1 MKPCL
6 RRVGIGLMV
15 IAALV
20 GAGLWLARDLPRLR
34 VERALAQRL
43 QGEVRV
49 GRLQVN
55 GLHQAV
61 VEGLEVRRSALL
73 PQLESLTVARVEADG
88 PLLDMAR
95 GRFERLRL
103 DGLEAVLT
111 PDSGRPELG
120 PATLEAGLLE
130 VPGATITLRAGSDT
144 ITLALDAHLRDLG
157 GAVSGELR
165 IAGPRLDLATLHAL
179 AGAPGEL
186 PAGIVLE
193 GIDATADIEPGGR
206 ARLSAAAEAVTI
218 RRGDQQVT
226 LDRPRVKANAT
237 VADGKVL
244 VTLEPALPATGP
256 TRVELALALH
266 PLRLEHLDAHASAL
280 ELAPW
285 LPPLPGG
292 VELAGMAEIAVEGS
306 PSAGLRTR
314 VEIPRA
320 TVQTPT
326 VILGAAVRLTGTLAL
341 DGGSLR
347 GPVEATVELE
357 PGSSGWPSLLLPARL
372 TAGGEATLGARSG
385 FAGHA
390 EVATAAAGSTAIEG
404 TITVADQVALDLAWR
419 WQGGEVAKLV
429 ELATATGG
437 MTLPAEYKLDG
448 NLTARGVVSGTLQAP
463 VVTAEVAL
471 DQARAGPT
479 DGGARWS
486 TVVPRAVLQL
496 AWNPTNRGLEVSLPV
511 TAVTAYLPPLEPLEL
526 QLSAEGS
533 LDPAARFV
541 RLGRLE
547 LEAPGVGRAHA
558 AGSGGGT
565 APFSAQLHL
574 DLPDVERVRA
584 TLRPLL
590 DAVPP
595 GFTLSG
601 AAAADFAITLTAAGA
616 WTAAGPVTLRQAGFT
631 STDGARI
638 AEGLTGDLRLQA
650 AGDRSTL
657 RARATGDAGGFQL
670 LWGTLFGDWSRTRF
684 GLELDLDAQRS
695 AATSAWSVQAGATLS
710 SPGGLRLQAS
720 VNRAPDH
727 PLAWSAE
734 LAADDLAA
742 VLEGSLRGPLAGSLP
757 SLAGMTASGSMSA
770 RVDGSIGPGAG
781 TARGRVRV
789 GDTNLGGP
797 GLEVRGLAADLPF
810 DLSWSRPNRDAPLSL
825 SGPRLV
831 GLLRFTAASAGGLTV
846 PATAAGLVVEADR
859 VTLDESLAIP
869 LLGGQVELGELALA
883 DLLRP
888 TRHLATSVELR
899 GISLAEASRALG
911 LLPLEGSLDGAFPR
925 VRLTPTTLH
934 VDGIGQLALF
944 GGRVEVSAISGQ
956 DVLGRYPRLL
966 FDARLVDLDLARL
979 TQTFDFGKVTG
990 ILAGEVSGC
999 ELFRFVPVRFA
1010 GELRTV
1016 AVPGVPQRIS
1026 LKAVN
1031 NIAIVGTGSGISS
1044 LGTGLLRRF
1053 ISSYS
1058 YEAFGVSMVLDED
1071 RFLLRGLEHR
1081 GDRELFLRGSL
1092 PFRLDVVNVDPGST
1106 VSFRTMVDRLSNLDF
1121 SGVQTQP

>member
-1 MKPCL
+1 MRLRL
-6 RRVGIGLMV
+6 RRAGVGLLV
-15 IAALV
+15 VAAFV
-20 GAGLWLARDLPRLR
+20 AAGLWLARDLPRLR
-34 VERALAQRL
+34 VERALAERFR
-43 QGEVRV
+43 GEVRV

-55 GLHQAV
+55 GLRQAV
-61 VEGLEVRRSALL
+61 VEDLELRRSTLL
-73 PQLESLTVARVEADG
+73 PQLESLTVARVQADG
-88 PLLDMAR
+88 PLLEMAR

-103 DGLEAVLT
+103 DGLEAVLR
-111 PDSGRPELG
+111 PDPGRPELG

-130 VPGATITLRAGSDT
+130 VPGATITLRAGGDT
-144 ITLALDAHLRDLG
+144 TTLALDAHLRDLG
-157 GAVSGELR
+157 GAATGEVR
-165 IAGPRLDLATLHAL
+165 VAGPRLDLATLYAL
-179 AGAPGEL
+179 AGVPGEL
-186 PAGIVLE
+186 SAGMVLE
-193 GIDATADIEPGGR
+193 GIDATANLEPGGR
-206 ARLSAAAEAVTI
+206 ARLSAAAKAVTI
-218 RRGDQQVT
+218 RRGDRQVT
-226 LDRPRVKANAT
+226 LDRPRVEANAT

-266 PLRLEHLDAHASAL
+266 PLRLEHLDATASAI

-306 PSAGLRTR
+306 PSTGLRTR

-320 TVQTPT
+320 IVQTPT
-326 VILGAAVRLTGTLAL
+326 VTLAAAVRLTGTLAL
-341 DGGSLR
+341 GGGGLH
-347 GPVEATVELE
+347 GPVDATVELE
-357 PGSSGWPSLLLPARL
+357 SGASGWPALLLPARL

-385 FAGHA
+385 FAGHL
-390 EVATAAAGSTAIEG
+390 EVATAAAGMTTVEG
-404 TITVADQVALDLAWR
+404 TIAVADQVALDLVWR
-419 WQGGEVAKLV
+419 WQGGDVAKLV

-437 MTLPAEYKLDG
+437 LTLPAGYKLDG
-448 NLTARGVVSGTLQAP
+448 KLAARGVVSGTLEAP

-486 TVVPRAVLQL
+486 TIVPHAVLQL
-496 AWNPTNRGLEVSLPV
+496 AWNPTNRGLEVSLPA
-511 TAVTAYLPPLEPLEL
+511 TAVTAHLPPLEPLEL
-526 QLSAEGS
+526 QLSADGS
-533 LDPAARFV
+533 FDPAAGFV
-541 RLGRLE
+541 RVGRLE
-547 LEAPGVGRAHA
+547 LEAPGVGRARA
-558 AGSGGGT
+558 TGSGGGT
-565 APFSAQLHL
+565 KPFSVQLHL
-574 DLPDVERVRA
+574 DLPDVERVRTA
-584 TLRPLL
+584 LRPLF
-590 DAVPP
+590 DAVPNDLA
-595 GFTLSG
+595 LSG
-601 AAAADFAITLTAAGA
+601 AAAADLAIALTADGA

-638 AEGLTGDLRLQA
+638 AEGLTGDLGLQA

-657 RARATGDAGGFQL
+657 RARATGEAGGFQL
-670 LWGTLFGDWSRTRF
+670 LWGTLFGDWSQTRF

-695 AATSAWSVQAGATLS
+695 AVTSAWSAQAGATLS

-720 VNRAPDH
+720 VNQAPGR
-727 PLAWSAE
+727 PLAWTAE

-742 VLEGSLRGPLAGSLP
+742 VLEGSLQGPLAGSLP

-770 RVDGSIGPGAG
+770 RVDGSLGPGAG
-781 TARGRVRV
+781 STRGRVQV

-797 GLEVRGLAADLPF
+797 GLEVRGLDADLPF
-810 DLSWSRPNRDAPLSL
+810 DLSWSRPNPAAPLSV
-825 SGPRLV
+825 SGPRLL
-831 GLLRFTAASAGGLTV
+831 GSLRFTAATAGGLSV

-859 VTLDESLAIP
+859 VTLDQSLAIP

-888 TRHLATSVELR
+888 TRHVATSVELR
-899 GISLAEASRALG
+899 EISLAEASRALG
-911 LLPLEGSLDGAFPR
+911 LPPLEGSLDGAFPR

-990 ILAGEVSGC
+990 ILAGEVTGC
-999 ELFRFVPVRFA
+999 ELFRGVPVRFV

-1031 NIAIVGTGSGISS
+1031 NIAIVGTGSGITG
-1044 LGTGLLRRF
+1044 LGTGLLSRF
-1053 ISSYS
+1053 ISSYT

-1071 RFLLRGLEHR
+1071 RFLLRGLQRR
-1081 GDRELFLRGSL
+1081 GDRELFLRGTF
-1092 PFRLDVVNVDPGST
+1092 PFRLDVVNVDPGTT
-1106 VSFRTMVDRLSNLDF
+1106 VSFRTMVDRLRNLDF
-1121 SGVQTQP
+1121 SAVQTQP